1 MTISILVPA
10 YNEEATISDLLGRL
24 WGISYGSLIPGVS
37 LSPDIIIV
45 IDDGST
51 DSTNEEVKQFIN
63 QHDPQGKSILLI
75 RHNRNFG
82 KGRSIREGLTMA
94 MGDIVIVQ
102 DADLEYDPIANFPL
116 LLAPFF
122 DKRQADVVYG
132 SRFLAP
138 TSVRPIYFWHLMGN
152 HLLTFFTNLC
162 TGLILTDMETG
173 YKVFR
178 RKVVG
183 ELLPIIKSDDF
194 CIEPEL
200 TIKIAHRHYR
210 LFEVPINYTSRT
222 YEEGKKIGWRD
233 GLKALWAIIKFSFF
247 DR

>member
-1 MTISILVPA
+1 MKLSIIIPV
-10 YNEEATISDLLGRL
+10 YNEHNTVVDVVEAVMAAQFNNSTADGELERE
-24 WGISYGSLIPGVS
+24 
-37 LSPDIIIV
+37 IIV

-51 DSTNEEVKQFIN
+51 DGTGERVKQFIS
-63 QHDPQGKSILLI
+63 QHNSEGKYITFFK
-75 RHNRNFG
+75 HDHNFG
-82 KGRSIREGLTMA
+82 KGRSIREGFNMA
-94 MGDIVIVQ
+94 TGDIVIVQ
-102 DADLEYDPIANFPL
+102 DADLEYDPIVNFPL

-178 RKVVG
+178 RSVVN
-183 ELLPIIKSDDF
+183 ELLPILKSDDF

-210 LFEVPINYTSRT
+210 LFEVPITYTSRT

-233 GLKALWAIIKFSFF
+233 GLKALWAIIKFGFF

>member
-1 MTISILVPA
+1 MFNILESVCAVSLNNSILS
-10 YNEEATISDLLGRL
+10 ERL
-24 WGISYGSLIPGVS
+24 FKE
-37 LSPDIIIV
+37 IIV
-45 IDDGST
+45 IDDGSSDNT
-51 DSTNEEVKQFIN
+51 AALVQQFASR
-63 QHDPQGKSILLI
+63 HPEGKSISLL
-75 RHNRNFG
+75 RLDRNYG
-82 KGRSIREGLTMA
+82 KGRAIREGLKIA
-94 MGDIVIVQ
+94 SGDIIIIQ
-102 DADLEYDPIANFPL
+102 DADLEYDPEENFPI

-138 TSVRPIYFWHLMGN
+138 ASVRPIYFWHLLGN
-152 HLLTFFTNLC
+152 RFLTFLTNLC

-178 RKVVG
+178 RSVVQ
-183 ELLPIIKSDDF
+183 ELTPILKSDDF

-200 TIKIAHRHYR
+200 TIKIAHRQWR
-210 LFEVPINYTSRT
+210 IFEVPITYTSRT

-233 GLKALWAIIKFSFF
+233 GLKAIVTIIKCTVW